1 MNKVLLLFKKNIIII
16 IINFFIFYL
25 RKGLSKNFK
34 LTDVFTLTI
43 FYQLLRTV
51 RSTNSKRVG
60 CIKEVFSADDI
71 KKINK

>member
-1 MNKVLLLFKKNIIII
+1 MKKVLLLLKKTILLLS
-16 IINFFIFYL
+16 FIFFYL

-51 RSTNSKRVG
+51 SSTNSKRVG
-60 CIKEVFSADDI
+60 CIEEVFSADDI

>member
-1 MNKVLLLFKKNIIII
+1 MKKVLLLLKKKILLLL
-16 IINFFIFYL
+16 FIFFYL

-34 LTDVFTLTI
+34 LTDVFTVTI

-51 RSTNSKRVG
+51 SSTNSKRVG

>member
-1 MNKVLLLFKKNIIII
+1 MKKVLLLLKKTLLL
-16 IINFFIFYL
+16 FFFFNL

-51 RSTNSKRVG
+51 SSTNSKRAG

>member
-1 MNKVLLLFKKNIIII
+1 MKKVLLLLKKTILLLS
-16 IINFFIFYL
+16 FIFFYL

-34 LTDVFTLTI
+34 LTDVFTVTI

-51 RSTNSKRVG
+51 SSTNSKRVG
-60 CIKEVFSADDI
+60 CTKEVFSADDI